1 MRNQFLFLST
11 LLAAVTAL
19 AAGALAQETQAD
31 AITDIN
37 GESLNTDASPRFF
50 NADNCAD
57 PASTTYSVTLTN
69 GDGVTKA
76 YMWAGAQNAG
86 CEDLNNRDLTK
97 ELCRPM
103 ASSVPRTVGDNA
115 TVTGLTLQELVDTGV
130 VNCENTTLEGQ
141 PYEIYSF
148 RGEDPGGTVLVPP
161 EGYGV
166 APFTVDV
173 TPPDELSIESAS
185 EQTGSTFTISWDAP
199 LDSNSIAQYKLYEGT
214 SEDPATAV
222 FTDITAGQNEKDI
235 SVSAAQLNL
244 DPIAGDSTY
253 LFVSAVDMAAVT
265 IGNGNEG
272 PLSVVTT
279 VTAAETSGFCSDPN
293 IDCSGC
299 SVSPMMLANGQPGS
313 GPWVVGLLLAIFCVR
328 RLRG

>member
-50 NADNCAD
+50 NADHCAD

-69 GDGVTKA
+69 GDGVIQA
-76 YMWAGAQNAG
+76 YMWAGGQNAG
-86 CEDLNNRDLTK
+86 CEDVNNRDLTK

-130 VNCENTTLEGQ
+130 VDCENAALEGQ

-148 RGEDPGGTVLVPP
+148 RSEDPGGTALVPP

-166 APFTVDV
+166 APFIVDV
-173 TPPDELSIESAS
+173 TPPDELSITSAP
-185 EQTGSTFTISWDAP
+185 EQTGSTFNISWNAP
-199 LDSNSIAQYKLYEGT
+199 LDSNSIAQYKLYEGA

-222 FTDITAGQNEKDI
+222 DTGITAGQNDKSI

-272 PLSVVTT
+272 PLSEVTT
-279 VTAAETSGFCSDPN
+279 VTAAETGGFCSDPN
-293 IDCSGC
+293 VECSGC
-299 SVSPMMLANGQPGS
+299 SASPMTLANGQPSS
-313 GPWVVGLLLAIFCVR
+313 GAWILGLVFAIVCWR
-328 RLRG
+328 RLRR

>member
-1 MRNQFLFLST
+1 
-11 LLAAVTAL
+11 
-19 AAGALAQETQAD
+19 
-31 AITDIN
+31 
-37 GESLNTDASPRFF
+37 
-50 NADNCAD
+50 
-57 PASTTYSVTLTN
+57 
-69 GDGVTKA
+69 
-76 YMWAGAQNAG
+76 
-86 CEDLNNRDLTK
+86 
-97 ELCRPM
+97 M
-103 ASSVPRTVGDNA
+103 ASSIPRPVGDNA
-115 TVTGLTLQELVDTGV
+115 TVTDLLLDELVATGIV
-130 VNCENTTLEGQ
+130 DCNNTALEGQ
-141 PYEIYSF
+141 TFEIYSF
-148 RGEDPGGTVLVPP
+148 RNEAPGGNDVLPAD
-161 EGYGV
+161 YGI
-166 APFTVDV
+166 ARFIVDV
-173 TPPDELSIESAS
+173 TPPEQLTLTSAS